1 MNVLTSITVLGFLIF
16 FHEMGHFLA
25 AILQGIY
32 VDGFS
37 IGFGPSVIKKKYKNI
52 TYSLRAF
59 PLGGFV
65 SFPDEELNNID
76 PNDENLLKNRPVIQK
91 VIVISAGVFA
101 NLILAYTLLIVNVT
115 TIGIPFDPEPGILV
129 LAIQPEKP
137 ASLAGL
143 QAGDKILKIE
153 NHTLGVGDQA
163 VSALVKDI
171 QNASENPISITIDRD
186 GVLKDLTLV
195 PKNIDGKG
203 TIGAQLQ
210 PNIKKETK
218 KTKNILELFNYT
230 NNEFSSLLVK
240 TIQGY
245 KGLITNFSSTA
256 QQLSGPVKIVEIGAQ
271 LSQQGGTGI
280 LLFAALISINLAVL
294 NSLPLPLLDGGQLVF
309 TLIEGFRGK
318 PVPVKVQM
326 VVTQSSFFLLVG
338 LSVLLIIR
346 DTSQLLIV
354 QRLLSQL
361 INFKN
366 CSPSC

>member
-1 MNVLTSITVLGFLIF
+1 
-16 FHEMGHFLA
+16 
-25 AILQGIY
+25 
-32 VDGFS
+32 
-37 IGFGPSVIKKKYKNI
+37 
-52 TYSLRAF
+52 
-59 PLGGFV
+59 
-65 SFPDEELNNID
+65 
-76 PNDENLLKNRPVIQK
+76 
-91 VIVISAGVFA
+91 
-101 NLILAYTLLIVNVT
+101 LILAYSILIINVT
-115 TIGIPFDPEPGILV
+115 TVGIPFDPEPGILV
-129 LAIQPEKP
+129 LATQPEKA

-143 QAGDKILKIE
+143 EPGDKILEIE
-153 NHTLGVGDQA
+153 TSTLGVGDQA
-163 VSALVKDI
+163 VSTLVKEI
-171 QNASENPISITIDRD
+171 QNSSDKPILIKIERD
-186 GVLKDLTLV
+186 GTFKDLTLI

-210 PNIKKETK
+210 PNIRKETK
-218 KTKNILELFNYT
+218 KTKNIFELFKYT
-230 NNEFSSLLVK
+230 NNEFSSLLIK

-338 LSVLLIIR
+338 LSILLIIR

-354 QRLLSQL
+354 QKLLNQ
-361 INFKN
+361 
-366 CSPSC
+366 

>member
-1 MNVLTSITVLGFLIF
+1 MNVLTSITVLGLLIF

-25 AILQGIY
+25 AIPQGIY

-37 IGFGPSVIKKKYKNI
+37 IGFGPSIIQKKYKDI
-52 TYSLRAF
+52 TYSFRAF

-65 SFPDEELNNID
+65 SFPDEEINNID
-76 PNDENLLKNRPVIQK
+76 PKDTNLLKNRPVFQR

-101 NLILAYTLLIVNVT
+101 NLILAYTILIINVT
-115 TIGIPFDPEPGILV
+115 SIGIPFDPEPGILV
-129 LAIQPEKP
+129 LATQPEKA
-137 ASLAGL
+137 ASIAGL
-143 QAGDKILKIE
+143 QSGDKILKIE
-153 NHTLGVGDQA
+153 NIALGVGDQA
-163 VSALVKDI
+163 ISALVKEI
-171 QNASENPISITIDRD
+171 QNSSETQISITIERE

-195 PKNIDGKG
+195 PKNVDGKG

-218 KTKNILELFNYT
+218 KTKNILEIFKYT
-230 NNEFSSLLVK
+230 NNEFSSLLIK

-354 QRLLSQL
+354 QRLLNQ
-361 INFKN
+361 
-366 CSPSC
+366 

>member
-37 IGFGPSVIKKKYKNI
+37 IGFGPAIIKKKYKDV
-52 TYSLRAF
+52 TYSFRAF

-76 PNDENLLKNRPVIQK
+76 PKDPNLLKNRPIIQR

-101 NLILAYTLLIVNVT
+101 NLILAYTILILNVT
-115 TIGIPFDPEPGILV
+115 TAGIPFDPEPGILV
-129 LAIQPEKP
+129 LAIQPDRA

-143 QAGDKILKIE
+143 EAGDKIIKIDE
-153 NHTLGVGDQA
+153 STLGVGDQA
-163 VSALVKDI
+163 VSTLVKEI
-171 QNASENPISITIDRD
+171 QNSSEKPISIKIERD
-186 GVLKDLTLV
+186 GIFKEIVLV
-195 PKNIDGKG
+195 PKNVDGKG

-210 PNIKKETK
+210 PNIRKETK
-218 KTKNILELFNYT
+218 KTKNFYELFKYS
-230 NNEFSSLLVK
+230 NNEFSSLLIR
-240 TIQGY
+240 TIEGY

-271 LSQQGGTGI
+271 LSEQGGGGI

-309 TLIEGFRGK
+309 TLIEGFRGE

-326 VVTQSSFFLLVG
+326 AVTQSSFFLLVG

-354 QRLLSQL
+354 QKLFSQ
-361 INFKN
+361 
-366 CSPSC
+366 

>member
-37 IGFGPSVIKKKYKNI
+37 IGFGPSIIQKKYKDI
-52 TYSLRAF
+52 TYSFRAF

-65 SFPDEELNNID
+65 SFPDEEINNID
-76 PNDENLLKNRPVIQK
+76 SKDPNLLKNRPIIQR

-101 NLILAYTLLIVNVT
+101 NLVLSYTILIINVAT
-115 TIGIPFDPEPGILV
+115 VGIPFDPDPGILV
-129 LAIQPEKP
+129 LATQPEKS

-143 QAGDKILKIE
+143 EPGDKIIQIE
-153 NHTLGVGDQA
+153 SNILGIGDQA
-163 VSALVKDI
+163 VSTLVKEI
-171 QNASENPISITIDRD
+171 QDSPEKPISIKIDRS
-186 GVLKDLTLV
+186 GVLKDITLV
-195 PKNIDGKG
+195 PKNIEGKG

-210 PNIKKETK
+210 PNIRKETR
-218 KTKNILELFNYT
+218 KTKNLYQLFKYT
-230 NNEFSSLLVK
+230 NNEFLSLLSK

-271 LSQQGGTGI
+271 LSEQGGSGI

-309 TLIEGFRGK
+309 TLIEGLRGK
-318 PVPVKVQM
+318 PVPVKVQIA
-326 VVTQSSFFLLVG
+326 VTQSSFFLLVG
-338 LSVLLIIR
+338 LSLLLIIK

-354 QRLLSQL
+354 QRLLNQ
-361 INFKN
+361 
-366 CSPSC
+366 

>member
-37 IGFGPSVIKKKYKNI
+37 IGFGPSIIKKKYKGI
-52 TYSLRAF
+52 TYSFRAF

-65 SFPDEELNNID
+65 SFPDEELKNID
-76 PNDENLLKNRPVIQK
+76 PKDPNLLKNRPIIQR
-91 VIVISAGVFA
+91 VIVISAGVLA
-101 NLILAYTLLIVNVT
+101 NLFLAYTILIINVAT
-115 TIGIPFDPEPGILV
+115 LGIPFDPEPGILV
-129 LAIQPEKP
+129 LAIQPEK
-137 ASLAGL
+137 AAFEAGL
-143 QAGDKILKIE
+143 QAGDKILKIDE
-153 NHTLGVGDQA
+153 EVLGVGDQA
-163 VSALVKDI
+163 VSSLVRKI
-171 QNASENPISITIDRD
+171 QNASEDSISIEVERD
-186 GVLKDLTLV
+186 NFYQELTLF
-195 PKNIDGKG
+195 PQIIDGKG

-218 KTKNILELFNYT
+218 RTNNIYELFQFT
-230 NNEFSSLLVK
+230 NKEFSSLLIK
-240 TIQGY
+240 TIEGY
-245 KGLITNFSSTA
+245 KGLVTNFSSTA

-309 TLIEGFRGK
+309 TLIEGLRGK
-318 PVPVKVQM
+318 PVPAKIQIA
-326 VVTQSSFFLLVG
+326 VTQSSFFLLVG

-354 QRLLSQL
+354 QRFLNQ
-361 INFKN
+361 
-366 CSPSC
+366 

>member
-37 IGFGPSVIKKKYKNI
+37 IGFGPSIIQKKYKDI

-76 PNDENLLKNRPVIQK
+76 SKDPNLLKNRPIIQRA
-91 VIVISAGVFA
+91 IVISAGVFA
-101 NLILAYTLLIVNVT
+101 NLLLAYIILIINVSTL
-115 TIGIPFDPEPGILV
+115 GIPFDPEPGILV
-129 LAIQPEKP
+129 LATQPEKA
-137 ASLAGL
+137 ASVAGL
-143 QAGDKILKIE
+143 ETGDKIIKIE
-153 NHTLGVGDQA
+153 SKNLGVGDQA
-163 VSALVKDI
+163 VSYLVKEI
-171 QNASENPISITIDRD
+171 QNSSEKPISIEIERN
-186 GVLKDLTLV
+186 GIFKNITLI
-195 PKNIDGKG
+195 PKNVDGKG

-210 PNIKKETK
+210 PNVSKETK
-218 KTKNILELFNYT
+218 KIKGVYELFKYT
-230 NNEFSSLLVK
+230 NKEFSSLLVK

-271 LSQQGGTGI
+271 LSEQGGTGI

-309 TLIEGFRGK
+309 TLIEGLRGK

-326 VVTQSSFFLLVG
+326 AVTQSSFFLLVG

-354 QRLLSQL
+354 QRLLNQ
-361 INFKN
+361 
-366 CSPSC
+366 

>member
-1 MNVLTSITVLGFLIF
+1 MNVLTSITVLGLLIF

-37 IGFGPSVIKKKYKNI
+37 IGFGPSIIQKKYKNI
-52 TYSLRAF
+52 TYSFRAF

-76 PNDENLLKNRPVIQK
+76 PKDPNLLKNRPIIQR
-91 VIVISAGVFA
+91 VVVISAGVFA
-101 NLILAYTLLIVNVT
+101 NLILAYTILIFNVT
-115 TIGIPFDPEPGILV
+115 TVGIPFDPEPGILV
-129 LAIQPEKP
+129 LATQPQK
-137 ASLAGL
+137 AADIAGL
-143 QAGDKILKIE
+143 EAGDKILKIE
-153 NHTLGVGDQA
+153 DSILGVGDQA
-163 VSALVKDI
+163 VSKLVKEI
-171 QNASENPISITIDRD
+171 QNSSEKSISIEIERD
-186 GVLKDLTLV
+186 GLFRKIALT
-195 PKNIDGKG
+195 PKKVDGKG

-210 PNIKKETK
+210 PNIRKETK
-218 KTKNILELFNYT
+218 KTKNINELFQYT
-230 NNEFSSLLVK
+230 NKEFSSLLVK

-318 PVPVKVQM
+318 PVPVKIQM
-326 VVTQSSFFLLVG
+326 LVTQSSFFLLVG

-354 QRLLSQL
+354 QRFLNQ
-361 INFKN
+361 
-366 CSPSC
+366 

>member
-1 MNVLTSITVLGFLIF
+1 MNFLTSITVLGFLIF

-37 IGFGPSVIKKKYKNI
+37 IGFGPSIIQKKVRDI
-52 TYSLRAF
+52 TYSFRAF

-76 PNDENLLKNRPVIQK
+76 PKDPNLLKNRPIIQR

-101 NLILAYTLLIVNVT
+101 NLILAYSILIINVT
-115 TIGIPFDPEPGILV
+115 TVGIPFDPEPGILV
-129 LAIQPEKP
+129 LATQPDK
-137 ASLAGL
+137 AAALAGL
-143 QAGDKILKIE
+143 EPGDKILEIE
-153 NHTLGVGDQA
+153 TSTLGVGDQA
-163 VSALVKDI
+163 VSTLVKEI
-171 QNASENPISITIDRD
+171 QNSSDKPILIKIERD
-186 GVLKDLTLV
+186 GSFKDLTLV

-210 PNIKKETK
+210 PNIRKETK
-218 KTKNILELFNYT
+218 KTKNVFELFKYT

-280 LLFAALISINLAVL
+280 L
-294 NSLPLPLLDGGQLVF
+294 
-309 TLIEGFRGK
+309 
-318 PVPVKVQM
+318 
-326 VVTQSSFFLLVG
+326 
-338 LSVLLIIR
+338 
-346 DTSQLLIV
+346 
-354 QRLLSQL
+354 
-361 INFKN
+361 
-366 CSPSC
+366 

>member
-37 IGFGPSVIKKKYKNI
+37 IGFGPPIIQKKFKGI
-52 TYSLRAF
+52 TYSFRAF

-65 SFPDEELNNID
+65 SFPDEEINNID
-76 PNDENLLKNRPVIQK
+76 PKDPNLLKNRPISQR

-101 NLILAYTLLIVNVT
+101 NLLLAYTILIVNVT
-115 TIGIPFDPEPGILV
+115 SIGIPYEPDPGILV
-129 LAIQPEKP
+129 LATQPEK
-137 ASLAGL
+137 AAFKAGL
-143 QAGDKILKIE
+143 EPGDKILKLDG
-153 NHTLGVGDQA
+153 NVLGSGDQA
-163 VSALVKDI
+163 VSTLVSKI
-171 QNASENPISITIDRD
+171 QNSSEQSLSIEIERENSSQS
-186 GVLKDLTLV
+186 LILI
-195 PKNIDGKG
+195 PQSIDGKG

-210 PNIKKETK
+210 PNIKKETI
-218 KTKNILELFNYT
+218 KTKNINQLFQYT
-230 NNEFSSLLVK
+230 NKEFSSLLIK
-240 TIQGY
+240 TIAGY

-271 LSQQGGTGI
+271 LSEQGGNGI

-309 TLIEGFRGK
+309 TLIEGLRGK
-318 PVPVKVQM
+318 PVPIKIQIA
-326 VVTQSSFFLLVG
+326 VTQSSFFLLVG
-338 LSVLLIIR
+338 LSILLIIR

-354 QRLLSQL
+354 QRLLNQ
-361 INFKN
+361 
-366 CSPSC
+366 

>member
-37 IGFGPSVIKKKYKNI
+37 IGFGPSIIQKKYKDI
-52 TYSLRAF
+52 TYSFRAF

-65 SFPDEELNNID
+65 SFPDEEFNNID
-76 PNDENLLKNRPVIQK
+76 PKDPNLLKNRPIIQRLF
-91 VIVISAGVFA
+91 VISAGIFA
-101 NLILAYTLLIVNVT
+101 NLILAYLILIINVT
-115 TIGIPFDPEPGILV
+115 TIGIPFDPEPGVLV
-129 LAIQPEKP
+129 LATQEEK
-137 ASLAGL
+137 AAFIAGL
-143 QAGDKILKIE
+143 EPGDKILKVE
-153 NHTLGVGDQA
+153 TETLGIGDQA
-163 VSALVKDI
+163 VSSFVQII
-171 QNASENPISITIDRD
+171 QNSLEKPISIEINRN
-186 GVLKDLTLV
+186 GFSKDITLI
-195 PKNIDGKG
+195 PKNVDGKG

-210 PNIKKETK
+210 PNIRKETK
-218 KTKNILELFNYT
+218 KTKNVYELFKYT
-230 NNEFSSLLVK
+230 NNEFSSLLIK

-294 NSLPLPLLDGGQLVF
+294 NSLPLPLLDGGQFVF

-318 PVPVKVQM
+318 PVPVSVQM
-326 VVTQSSFFLLVG
+326 AVTQSSFYLLVG
-338 LSVLLIIR
+338 LSVILIIR

-354 QRLLSQL
+354 QRLLNQ
-361 INFKN
+361 
-366 CSPSC
+366 

>member
-25 AILQGIY
+25 AIFQGIY

-37 IGFGPSVIKKKYKNI
+37 IGFGPAILQKKFKDV
-52 TYSLRAF
+52 TYSFRAF

-65 SFPDEELNNID
+65 SFPDEEINKID
-76 PNDENLLKNRPVIQK
+76 PKDPNLLKNRPIIQR

-101 NLILAYTLLIVNVT
+101 NLILAYTILILNVT
-115 TIGIPFDPEPGILV
+115 TDGIPFDPEPGILV
-129 LAIQPEKP
+129 LATQPEK
-137 ASLAGL
+137 AADLAGL
-143 QAGDKILKIE
+143 KAGDKILKFE
-153 NHTLGVGDQA
+153 SNTLGVGDQA
-163 VSALVKDI
+163 VSALVKKI
-171 QNASENPISITIDRD
+171 QTSSEKPLLIKIERE
-186 GVLKDLTLV
+186 GVFKDVTLI

-210 PNIKKETK
+210 PNIRKETK
-218 KTKNILELFNYT
+218 KTKNIYELFKYT
-230 NNEFSSLLVK
+230 NNEFSSLLIK

-309 TLIEGFRGK
+309 TLIEGLRGK

-354 QRLLSQL
+354 QKLFNQ
-361 INFKN
+361 
-366 CSPSC
+366 

>member
-37 IGFGPSVIKKKYKNI
+37 IGFGPSIIQKKYKNI
-52 TYSLRAF
+52 TYSFRAF

-76 PNDENLLKNRPVIQK
+76 PKDPNLLKNRPLIQK
-91 VIVISAGVFA
+91 VTVISAGVIA
-101 NLILAYTLLIVNVT
+101 NLILAYTILILNVT
-115 TIGIPFDPEPGILV
+115 TVGIPFDPEPGILV
-129 LAIQPEKP
+129 LATQPDKA

-143 QAGDKILKIE
+143 EAGDKILKVE
-153 NHTLGVGDQA
+153 SNTLGVGNQA
-163 VSALVKDI
+163 VSTLVKEI
-171 QNASENPISITIDRD
+171 QTSSDRKILLEIDRD
-186 GVLKDLTLV
+186 GIFKEITLI
-195 PKNIDGKG
+195 PKNVDGKG

-210 PNIKKETK
+210 PNISKETK
-218 KTKNILELFNYT
+218 KTKNIYELFKYT
-230 NNEFSSLLVK
+230 NNEFLSLLVK

-245 KGLITNFSSTA
+245 KGLITNFASTA

-271 LSQQGGTGI
+271 LSEQGGTGI

-326 VVTQSSFFLLVG
+326 AVTQSSFILLVG

-354 QRLLSQL
+354 QRLLNQ
-361 INFKN
+361 
-366 CSPSC
+366 

>member
-1 MNVLTSITVLGFLIF
+1 
-16 FHEMGHFLA
+16 
-25 AILQGIY
+25 
-32 VDGFS
+32 
-37 IGFGPSVIKKKYKNI
+37 
-52 TYSLRAF
+52 
-59 PLGGFV
+59 
-65 SFPDEELNNID
+65 
-76 PNDENLLKNRPVIQK
+76 
-91 VIVISAGVFA
+91 VISAGVFA
-101 NLILAYTLLIVNVT
+101 NLILAYTILIVNVT

-129 LAIQPEKP
+129 LATQPEKA
-137 ASLAGL
+137 ASIAGL

-153 NHTLGVGDQA
+153 SSTLGIGDQA

-171 QNASENPISITIDRD
+171 QNSSESPISITINRD

-218 KTKNILELFNYT
+218 KTTNIFELFKYT

-318 PVPVKVQM
+318 PVPIKVQM

-354 QRLLSQL
+354 QRLLNQ
-361 INFKN
+361 
-366 CSPSC
+366 

>member
-37 IGFGPSVIKKKYKNI
+37 IGFGPAIIQKKYKDI
-52 TYSLRAF
+52 TYSFRAF

-76 PNDENLLKNRPVIQK
+76 PKDPNLLKNRPIFQRA
-91 VIVISAGVFA
+91 IVISAGVFA
-101 NLILAYTLLIVNVT
+101 NLILAYTILIVNVT

-129 LAIQPEKP
+129 LATQPDKP
-137 ASLAGL
+137 ASISGL
-143 QAGDKILKIE
+143 QPGDQILKIKTS
-153 NHTLGVGDQA
+153 TLGVGDQA
-163 VSALVKDI
+163 VSTFVKEI
-171 QNASENPISITIDRD
+171 QKSSNETLLLQIKRN
-186 GVLKDLTLV
+186 GVFKDLTLV
-195 PKNIDGKG
+195 PKIVDGKG
-203 TIGAQLQ
+203 AIGAQLQ

-218 KTKNILELFNYT
+218 KTKNFYELFKYT
-230 NNEFSSLLVK
+230 NNQFSSLLVK

-338 LSVLLIIR
+338 LSVMLIIR

-354 QRLLSQL
+354 QRLLNQ
-361 INFKN
+361 
-366 CSPSC
+366 

>member
-1 MNVLTSITVLGFLIF
+1 MNVITSITVLGFLIF

-25 AILQGIY
+25 AIIQGIY

-37 IGFGPSVIKKKYKNI
+37 IGFGPSIIQKKYKNI

-76 PNDENLLKNRPVIQK
+76 PADQNLLKNRPIFQR

-101 NLILAYTLLIVNVT
+101 NLILAYTILIINVI

-129 LAIQPEKP
+129 LATQPEKA

-143 QAGDKILKIE
+143 ETGDKILGIE
-153 NHTLGVGDQA
+153 NNTLGVGDQA
-163 VSALVKDI
+163 VSTLVQKI
-171 QNASENPISITIDRD
+171 QNSSEIPLSIKIERD
-186 GVLKDLTLV
+186 GIFKDLTLV
-195 PKNIDGKG
+195 PKNVDGKG

-210 PNIKKETK
+210 PNIRKDTQ
-218 KTKNILELFNYT
+218 KTKNVFELFKYSNK
-230 NNEFSSLLVK
+230 EFSSLLVK

-245 KGLITNFSSTA
+245 KGLITNFASTA

-338 LSVLLIIR
+338 LSVMLIIR

-354 QRLLSQL
+354 QRLL
-361 INFKN
+361 N
-366 CSPSC
+366 

>member
-37 IGFGPSVIKKKYKNI
+37 IGFGPSIIQKKYKNI

-65 SFPDEELNNID
+65 SFPDEEVNNID
-76 PNDENLLKNRPVIQK
+76 PNDPNLLKNRPILQR

-101 NLILAYTLLIVNVT
+101 NLILAYTILIINVT
-115 TIGIPFDPEPGILV
+115 TLGIPFDPEPGILV
-129 LAIQPEKP
+129 LAIQPDK
-137 ASLAGL
+137 AAANAGL
-143 QAGDKILKIE
+143 EAGDKILKIE
-153 NHTLGVGDQA
+153 SSTLGVGDQA
-163 VSALVKDI
+163 VSALVKEI
-171 QNASENPISITIDRD
+171 QNSSENPISITIERD
-186 GVLKDLTLV
+186 GFLKDLTLV

-218 KTKNILELFNYT
+218 KTTNIVELFKYS
-230 NNEFSSLLVK
+230 NNEFSTLLVK

-318 PVPVKVQM
+318 PVPIKVQM

-354 QRLLSQL
+354 QRLLNQ
-361 INFKN
+361 
-366 CSPSC
+366 

>member
-37 IGFGPSVIKKKYKNI
+37 IGFGPSIIQKRYKNI

-65 SFPDEELNNID
+65 SFPDEEINNID
-76 PNDENLLKNRPVIQK
+76 PRDPNLLKNRPVIQR

-101 NLILAYTLLIVNVT
+101 NLILAYTILIVNVT

-129 LAIQPEKP
+129 LATQPEKP

-153 NHTLGVGDQA
+153 NNTLGVGDQA
-163 VSALVKDI
+163 VSTLVKEI
-171 QNASENPISITIDRD
+171 QNSSEIPISITIDRD
-186 GVLKDLTLV
+186 GELKDLTLV
-195 PKNIDGKG
+195 PKNVDGKG

-218 KTKNILELFNYT
+218 KTKNIFELFKYT

-245 KGLITNFSSTA
+245 KGIITNFASTA

-280 LLFAALISINLAVL
+280 LLFASLISINLAVL

-346 DTSQLLIV
+346 DTSLLLIV
-354 QRLLSQL
+354 QRLLNQ
-361 INFKN
+361 
-366 CSPSC
+366 